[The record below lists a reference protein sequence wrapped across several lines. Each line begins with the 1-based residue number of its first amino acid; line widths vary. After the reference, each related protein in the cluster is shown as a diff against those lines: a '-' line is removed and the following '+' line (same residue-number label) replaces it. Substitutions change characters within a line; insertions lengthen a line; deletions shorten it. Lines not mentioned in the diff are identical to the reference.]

1 MQSTTSRKTITV
13 NLKDKTEEMS
23 YDTYSRWLCLIEA
36 IELVCG
42 KAKQIKVDIN
52 NNMDWIKPL
61 AFQKYI
67 EERFESMKDEV
78 EHFENNP
85 EVQVVTSKL
94 CNTQQ
99 ELALQQTKVN

>member
-1 MQSTTSRKTITV
+1 MQSTTSKRTITV

-23 YDTYSRWLCLIEA
+23 LDTYSRWLCLIEA

-42 KAKQIKVDIN
+42 KAKQIKVDIS

-67 EERFESMKDEV
+67 EERFESMKDEA
-78 EHFENNP
+78 EHFENDP
-85 EVQVVTSKL
+85 ELALIQQHT

-99 ELALQQTKVN
+99 EPILQ

>member
-13 NLKDKTEEMS
+13 NYKDKSEEMS
-23 YDTYSRWLCLIEA
+23 LETYSRWLCLIEA

-42 KAKQIKVDIN
+42 KAKQIKVDIS

-67 EERFESMKDEV
+67 EERHESMKDEI
-78 EHFENNP
+78 EHFENSP
-85 EVQVVTSKL
+85 ELKIITKQL

-99 ELALQQTKVN
+99 ELTLQ

>member
-13 NLKDKTEEMS
+13 NRKDKSEEMS
-23 YDTYSRWLCLIEA
+23 LDTYSRWLCLIEA
-36 IELVCG
+36 IELVCS

-52 NNMDWIKPL
+52 GNMDWIKPL

-78 EHFENNP
+78 EHFENDP
-85 EVQVVTSKL
+85 ELQVITTKL
-94 CNTQQ
+94 CNTQS
-99 ELALQQTKVN
+99 ELPLQQVKVS